1 MPLGTIRWESVDGA
15 GEAVGGKCPW
25 RPVDLVGF
33 VGARDTAAKLTTDLV
48 RNGNGTGGFFADD
61 AAAAAALRAAGC
73 PEVAPRLLPDG
84 DAREP

>member
-1 MPLGTIRWESVDGA
+1 MPRDRLRVVAYEDVVGDGA
-15 GEAVGGKCPW
+15 DAVLA
-25 RPVDLVGF
+25 DLVAF

-48 RNGNGTGGFFADD
+48 RNGNGTDGFFADD